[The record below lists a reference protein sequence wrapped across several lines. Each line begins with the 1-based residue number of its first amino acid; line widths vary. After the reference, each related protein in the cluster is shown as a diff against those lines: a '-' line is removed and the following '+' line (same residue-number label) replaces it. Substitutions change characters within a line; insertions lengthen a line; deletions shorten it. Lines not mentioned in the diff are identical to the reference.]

1 MFFLKK
7 IAAALLLPPFLP
19 FLLIIA
25 GLLLLHRQPRTG
37 RLLAWCG
44 VVTGIALSLPASVGL
59 LVTPLERDAAL
70 DVRDLPAA
78 EAIVILGGGTRHYAP
93 DFGGQTVNR
102 LTLERLRYGALLARH
117 SRLPVL
123 VSGGSPTPGIAEGI
137 LMRRVME
144 EEFRVSVRWVESQSL
159 DTAENAAFSVPVLRA
174 AGVRRVL
181 LVTHAAHMRRALEAF
196 EAAGM
201 HAIPAPTAFFHGA
214 GPADEVVD
222 FLPGMNAAFAGDYAA
237 HEWLGLA
244 ARRLTDLG
252 GGLIRR

>member
-181 LVTHAAHMRRALEAF
+181 LVTHAAHMRPVESISIVAVL
-196 EAAGM
+196 
-201 HAIPAPTAFFHGA
+201 IPA
-214 GPADEVVD
+214 
-222 FLPGMNAAFAGDYAA
+222 
-237 HEWLGLA
+237 
-244 ARRLTDLG
+244 
-252 GGLIRR
+252 